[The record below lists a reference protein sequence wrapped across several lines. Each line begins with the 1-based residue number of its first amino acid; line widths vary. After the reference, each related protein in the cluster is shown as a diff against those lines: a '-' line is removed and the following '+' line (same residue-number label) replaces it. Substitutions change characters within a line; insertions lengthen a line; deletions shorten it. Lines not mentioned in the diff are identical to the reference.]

1 MRNFHQRGPKNMQ
14 QISKTYFWNNSSK
27 KTGITKKQRKQFKLH
42 PEILGKLIV
51 LKVQESAY
59 DWLFLQLLFKNEKFG
74 KFCRKAPMSQSP
86 FNNVAGLKT
95 IARRCSV
102 EKSVFRSSHQR
113 HSVKK
118 LFLKLSQNSKKKYLF
133 RHSITGIFLW
143 ILRKFYEHFFTKRL
157 WTTASVLWKNIS
169 YGTPPDNCC

>member
-1 MRNFHQRGPKNMQ
+1 MQ

-113 HSVKK
+113 HSMKK
-118 LFLKLSQNSKKKYLF
+118 LFLKLSQNSKKKYLCQTLHHRYF
-133 RHSITGIFLW
+133 PVNFTKILWAFFYKAPLNDCFCVMKKHFLW
-143 ILRKFYEHFFTKRL
+143 NT
-157 WTTASVLWKNIS
+157 S
-169 YGTPPDNCC
+169 G